1 MSLGE
6 LHTLIKAIIY
16 TIVKQIFGKQSQNLK
31 QSVCDSYPKFLMI
44 GFGPVS
50 KLNFQNSVI
59 NL

>member
-16 TIVKQIFGKQSQNLK
+16 AIVK
-31 QSVCDSYPKFLMI
+31 QSVCDSYPMFLMI